1 MANQDPNTDPAG
13 AGQQTDP
20 KPNGDGGAKGE
31 PDLKAQNAR
40 LTQERDDWKK
50 RAEEAEGQLKDLNDS
65 LAKALTEDDVKAA
78 VEEAQGE
85 AKKAADAAE
94 SAWKQREKSLV
105 VENAL
110 IAAGCS
116 DTVGA
121 KVKESYPHLFDAETV
136 VSSAA
141 TPGGPVKKMTKDE
154 IMAIKDPAERRAKI
168 AEHMDLFE

>member
-1 MANQDPNTDPAG
+1 MANQDPNPDPAG

-78 VEEAQGE
+78 GLAAVE
-85 AKKAADAAE
+85 AA
-94 SAWKQREKSLV
+94 L
-105 VENAL
+105 
-110 IAAGCS
+110 AGK
-116 DTVGA
+116 D
-121 KVKESYPHLFDAETV
+121 
-136 VSSAA
+136 
-141 TPGGPVKKMTKDE
+141 VKKVVLVPGRLVN
-154 IMAIKDPAERRAKI
+154 IVAK
-168 AEHMDLFE
+168 

>member
-78 VEEAQGE
+78 VEEAQGRGQE
-85 AKKAADAAE
+85 GRRTPPRA
-94 SAWKQREKSLV
+94 R
-105 VENAL
+105 
-110 IAAGCS
+110 G
-116 DTVGA
+116 
-121 KVKESYPHLFDAETV
+121 
-136 VSSAA
+136 SSARSPSWSR
-141 TPGGPVKKMTKDE
+141 T
-154 IMAIKDPAERRAKI
+154 R
-168 AEHMDLFE
+168 

>member
-94 SAWKQREKSLV
+94 SAW
-105 VENAL
+105 
-110 IAAGCS
+110 
-116 DTVGA
+116 
-121 KVKESYPHLFDAETV
+121 
-136 VSSAA
+136 
-141 TPGGPVKKMTKDE
+141 
-154 IMAIKDPAERRAKI
+154 
-168 AEHMDLFE
+168 

>member
-78 VEEAQGE
+78 AEEALDRLDRKLEQTMRAVE
-85 AKKAADAAE
+85 A
-94 SAWKQREKSLV
+94 SYEKNKERWVDTLFSL
-105 VENAL
+105 
-110 IAAGCS
+110 I
-116 DTVGA
+116 VG
-121 KVKESYPHLFDAETV
+121 VQP
-136 VSSAA
+136 
-141 TPGGPVKKMTKDE
+141 
-154 IMAIKDPAERRAKI
+154 
-168 AEHMDLFE
+168 